1 MARKPEN
8 NITYRHSLCDEC
20 TVAFGQEIDHH
31 AWTFSINTCPFC
43 GVENTRIFPLK
54 PSTAGIRSIIAEGGG
69 IRGII
74 PLAFLKELESA
85 IALPTGIHE
94 HFDLAF
100 GSSSGA
106 LVILGLF
113 LNKWSVDEC
122 LTKFQDLS
130 HLIFRKRILFGKR
143 FPALKF
149 ISRILEI
156 IFAVAADSRYSS
168 VGINRALQGTFG
180 TELSLFE
187 AAAGV
192 KIGVTATTIDDCST
206 CIFANYNGQ
215 EARSENCGYRMI
227 RLENQ
232 EKEIYVWEA
241 YFKPFRGY
249 QDGGLGGHNNPIN
262 LALWEQDLIWKRSQK
277 QPDIVLSLGTG
288 YTNKTNEEAE
298 TNTKGISFFNSYC
311 VPRLFASFFNFFVG
325 ESRWRELCNTLSPQ
339 VRDRYYRLNIEFLG
353 SSEPTLDDTQVIPG
367 LRQHVRWQASANH
380 NIQNC
385 AERLLASL
393 FYIELD
399 GLPRFDRSV
408 FVCRARILCRLNPSS
423 KGLRVLAGRLRDKG
437 ARFHLDFHHA
447 VLAFDSDII
456 NDIEAGKSFS
466 KFIVFRIRSLTDS
479 VDIKIDGI
487 VSRQRSISNCP
498 YKVETLIKD
507 QSLDCAFG
515 RRGIKKKSKIQ
526 NLESSSPRGVK
537 RVNVMDN

>member
-241 YFKPFRGY
+241 ARASSAAPPYFKPFRGY

-325 ESRWRELCNTLSPQ
+325 
-339 VRDRYYRLNIEFLG
+339 

-408 FVCRARILCRLNPSS
+408 F
-423 KGLRVLAGRLRDKG
+423 GLRVLAGRLRDKG